1 VICGNCDSLL
11 HWFLQEQREGVAS
24 MSDLLSVVERAAES
38 NILLAE
44 DYLARTTVGDQ
55 GAPRPARHGSRRRA
69 LTLRFRARFGRQLEG
84 GAPVKSRSR

>member
-1 VICGNCDSLL
+1 MQSSSWWASATRKACVLAPSLEVL
-11 HWFLQEQREGVAS
+11 AAFRAPQVTALDQVPSLVPQEQREKVAS

-55 GAPRPARHGSRRRA
+55 
-69 LTLRFRARFGRQLEG
+69 
-84 GAPVKSRSR
+84 